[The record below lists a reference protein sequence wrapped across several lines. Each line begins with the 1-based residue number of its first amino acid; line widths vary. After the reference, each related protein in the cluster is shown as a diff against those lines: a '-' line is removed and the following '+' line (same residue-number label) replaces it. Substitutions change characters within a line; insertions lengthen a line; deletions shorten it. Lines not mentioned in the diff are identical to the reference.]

1 MGIQNYVMRNDIIS
15 YKEDNIIY
23 TTVIKLF

>member
-15 YKEDNIIY
+15 YKEDNMIY